1 MSKLQGISPRLPLVY
16 NSTDGPY
23 QLNKV
28 LTDAMRQNLK
38 MLILTAPGERI
49 MIPEFGVGL
58 HRYLFEQMT
67 SNTFSTISQKI
78 NEQVTRYIPAINLEE
93 VVFVTSDEDPT
104 LGLNDVMTV
113 IKYNILPFAGTDQL
127 IITTTMTN

>member
-28 LTDAMRQNLK
+28 LTDAIRQNLK

-67 SNTFSTISQKI
+67 SSTFSTVSQKI
-78 NEQVTRYIPAINLEE
+78 NEQVERYIPAINLEE
-93 VVFVTSDEDPT
+93 VMFVTSDEDAS
-104 LGLNDVMTV
+104 LGLNDVRTV

>member
-1 MSKLQGISPRLPLVY
+1 MSNLQGISPRLPLVY

-67 SNTFSTISQKI
+67 SSTFSTVSQKI
-78 NEQVTRYIPAINLEE
+78 NEQVERYIPAINLEE
-93 VVFVTSDEDPT
+93 VMFVTSDEDPS
-104 LGLNDVMTV
+104 LGLNDVRTV

>member
-113 IKYNILPFAGTDQL
+113 IKYNILPFGS
-127 IITTTMTN
+127 

>member
-67 SNTFSTISQKI
+67 SSTFSTVSQKI
-78 NEQVTRYIPAINLEE
+78 NEQVERYIPAINLEE
-93 VVFVTSDEDPT
+93 VMFVTSDEDPS
-104 LGLNDVMTV
+104 LGLNDVRTV